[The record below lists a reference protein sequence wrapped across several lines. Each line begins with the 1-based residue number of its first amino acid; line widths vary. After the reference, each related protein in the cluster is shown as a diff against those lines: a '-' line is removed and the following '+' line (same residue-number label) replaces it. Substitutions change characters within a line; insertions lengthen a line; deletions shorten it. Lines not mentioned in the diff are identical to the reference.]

1 MNCGELLEFEGGSEL
16 AGSKELAVK
25 KESPSEGGDEENDGA
40 GDHIIP
46 RSVCPELDNSLFNLE
61 FMPLTLNQKK
71 AAKVTQRQVALA
83 KEGHQKGLLSEDELR
98 AVEARK
104 QVISECD

>member
-1 MNCGELLEFEGGSEL
+1 MTDAEGKATTITKGSY
-16 AGSKELAVK
+16 AGVIAT
-25 KESPSEGGDEENDGA
+25 

-71 AAKVTQRQVALA
+71 AAKATQRQVALA
-83 KEGHQKGLLSEDELR
+83 KEWNQKGY
-98 AVEARK
+98 
-104 QVISECD
+104 